1 MSFDENGLL
10 LHTSQEIEPRDMY
23 DSFKSHNHIE
33 VIERYIINTQIFAK
47 RFKEVAGRSLI
58 IPKRIGADEISPQVF
73 QQRADALLNKHRT
86 IEDSLLMREAKN
98 EIMFADIDLNSLT
111 DFLDL
116 CIQGK
121 ARIVH
126 QKMTIPSRLGMSL
139 FMSAFEDL
147 MSMKTRAFLVK
158 DIDPTIL
165 QRLLGTRSLATELS
179 EQELNEYYL
188 NKAPIP
194 ENAKGLLQLMS
205 RRLV

>member
-1 MSFDENGLL
+1 
-10 LHTSQEIEPRDMY
+10 
-23 DSFKSHNHIE
+23 
-33 VIERYIINTQIFAK
+33 
-47 RFKEVAGRSLI
+47 
-58 IPKRIGADEISPQVF
+58 
-73 QQRADALLNKHRT
+73 
-86 IEDSLLMREAKN
+86 MREAKN
-98 EIMFADIDLNSLT
+98 EIMFGDIDLNSLN
-111 DFLDL
+111 DFLEL
-116 CIQGK
+116 CIQGE

-179 EQELNEYYL
+179 EQELNDYYL

-194 ENAKGLLQLMS
+194 NDSSKLLNLMS
-205 RRLV
+205 HGGGLEKSFNNPLYKEKLQNIDIDILRGWVEGVMSKW